1 MFKPFSKKEKEHIE
15 KEYDRLFEINDISE
29 ELKEKYKMLLQNI
42 YNFDKYVTFE
52 ENCKIIKAINKLEE
66 VGSHV
71 KAIVLESDI
80 NNIKEGMI
88 LDIYSLNKLY
98 IKDYEER
105 KDNRDV
111 EVSHNGT
118 RTIVNP
124 FKNVKILIG
133 IEKENNITFV
143 DKFDFCSRT
152 ELKPDFYEALKYH
165 YVPSVINEIEA
176 AIEADNAKYEI
187 YQFEVGILLQE
198 DDESYK
204 NVWDFK
210 HSYYNENWG
219 FAKTYEEAKDYV
231 DTHIKDGRKNSY
243 GIISKLVVN
252 YEEYKSIDSGWSD
265 NIDLDYDLNKIVF
278 NAYKNDNTIVENF
291 IDLNYTHNLCTEEC
305 EEL

>member
-1 MFKPFSKKEKEHIE
+1 MFKPFSEKEKEQIE

-71 KAIVLESDI
+71 KAIVLESDM

-291 IDLNYTHNLCTEEC
+291 IDLNYTHNLCPEES

>member
-71 KAIVLESDI
+71 KAIVLESDM

>member
-71 KAIVLESDI
+71 KAIVLESDM

-198 DDESYK
+198 NDESYK